1 MDGQN
6 EAAVILG
13 MRGSYHPLTQL
24 VYAYLFPQVQ
34 F

>member
-13 MRGSYHPLTQL
+13 MRGSYRPLTQL